1 MDRLDTQVI
10 EIMGRNRL
18 VNELLAAGIEVALP
32 LRDRGIDLIAYID
45 IDDEMAQFT
54 AIPVQMKASSGSQF
68 TINRKYEKFLPNLV
82 IAFVWGV
89 MSEDKQAKV
98 TYALTQA
105 ESLAIAET
113 MGYAQT
119 ASWLEGGLYTSTRP
133 SQKLLE
139 LLQPYQTDS
148 AAWRKKII
156 RLSKPELS
164 D

>member
-1 MDRLDTQVI
+1 MDKLDTQVV

-45 IDDEMAQFT
+45 IDDEIAQFT
-54 AIPVQMKASSGSQF
+54 AIPIQMKASSGSQF

-89 MSEDKQAKV
+89 MSEDKQTQV
-98 TYALTQA
+98 TYALTHE
-105 ESLAIAET
+105 ESLTITET
-113 MGYAQT
+113 MGYAKT
-119 ASWLEGGLYTSTRP
+119 GSWLEGGVYTSTRA

-139 LLQPYQTDS
+139 LLQPYQMDS

-156 RLSKPELS
+156 RLTKQELS